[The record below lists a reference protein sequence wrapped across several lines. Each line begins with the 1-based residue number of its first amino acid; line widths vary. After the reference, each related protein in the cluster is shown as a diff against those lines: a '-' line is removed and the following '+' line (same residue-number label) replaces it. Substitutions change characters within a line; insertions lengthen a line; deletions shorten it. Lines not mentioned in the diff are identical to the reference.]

1 MVEWICDLI
10 PQSWFPFSPPVTRR
24 WLNSVGSQCS
34 YAERVRLV
42 SVRSSVQV
50 SLGGQSSSGTIV
62 KWHMLELG
70 AHGTCKTSI
79 LNGLAVDHL
88 GIRDESNRC
97 CAFKHLDKEMKTWKL
112 HILFWQSET
121 VKLAFVC
128 DVPSYS
134 DKVLFVFKWKYG
146 LA

>member
-1 MVEWICDLI
+1 
-10 PQSWFPFSPPVTRR
+10 
-24 WLNSVGSQCS
+24 
-34 YAERVRLV
+34 
-42 SVRSSVQV
+42 
-50 SLGGQSSSGTIV
+50 
-62 KWHMLELG
+62 MLELG
-70 AHGTCKTSI
+70 AHGICKTST

-88 GIRDESNRC
+88 GIKDESNRC
-97 CAFKHLDKEMKTWKL
+97 YAFKHLDKEMRTWKL
-112 HILFWQSET
+112 HILFWQSKT